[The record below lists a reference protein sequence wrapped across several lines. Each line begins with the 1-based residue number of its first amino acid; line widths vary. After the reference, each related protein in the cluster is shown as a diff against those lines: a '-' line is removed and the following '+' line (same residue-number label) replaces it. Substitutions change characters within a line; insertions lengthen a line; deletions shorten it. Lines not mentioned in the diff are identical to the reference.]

1 MNNNLKH
8 LLHAVVIGVVLCRI
22 MTKVLG
28 QSTSVAC
35 DRSMVLASLALI
47 YMVAF
52 GHKFP
57 PGALNSSLKFW

>member
-8 LLHAVVIGVVLCRI
+8 LFHAVVVGIVLCLV
-22 MTKVLG
+22 MTKVLK
-28 QSTSVAC
+28 QRTSVAC

-57 PGALNSSLKFW
+57 PGAVNPSLKFW

>member
-8 LLHAVVIGVVLCRI
+8 LFHAVVVGIVLCLV
-22 MTKVLG
+22 MTKVLK

-35 DRSMVLASLALI
+35 YRSMVLASLALI

-57 PGALNSSLKFW
+57 PGAVNPSLKFW

>member
-8 LLHAVVIGVVLCRI
+8 LFHAVVVGFVLCLV
-22 MTKVLG
+22 MTKVLK
-28 QSTSVAC
+28 QRTSVAC

-57 PGALNSSLKFW
+57 PGAVNPSLKFW

>member
-8 LLHAVVIGVVLCRI
+8 LLHAVVIGVVLCLI
-22 MTKVLG
+22 MTMVLG
-28 QSTSVAC
+28 QSKEVAC

-47 YMVAF
+47 YMIAF
-52 GHKFP
+52 GHEFP

>member
-8 LLHAVVIGVVLCRI
+8 LFHAVVVGIVLCLV
-22 MTKVLG
+22 MTKVLK

-47 YMVAF
+47 YMIAF

-57 PGALNSSLKFW
+57 PGAVNPSLKFW